1 MIKNLKVDNVD
12 CLHGTIVTVK
22 NFNDFKDV
30 FSVFREEPFY
40 EDWQDDSIREQ
51 FDYLKE
57 NGEVLGYYTD
67 RNIVGIYSMIGG
79 AIPTHPVKFIEPEKV
94 IYLSDIAIKKKY
106 RGKGY
111 AKDLV
116 NFFMNYFENQD
127 YYNEAYFRTNL
138 VGSMSERLMLP
149 YGFKPILDKDGNII
163 TEDVS
168 FDRTNDNLET
178 LDRRKFLSKK
188 RGENNVQHSRKT
200 YFL

>member
-67 RNIVGIYSMIGG
+67 RNIVGIYSMVGG

-178 LDRRKFLSKK
+178 LDRRKFLFKK

>member
-67 RNIVGIYSMIGG
+67 RNIVGIYSMVDG